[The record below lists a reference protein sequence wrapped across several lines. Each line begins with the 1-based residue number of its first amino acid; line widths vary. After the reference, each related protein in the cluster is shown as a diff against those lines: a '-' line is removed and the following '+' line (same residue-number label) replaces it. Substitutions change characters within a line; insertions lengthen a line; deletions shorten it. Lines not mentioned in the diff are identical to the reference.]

1 MRTQIVINNT
11 QIDLLKEVSLNI
23 TKQLIDIQNPEQ
35 RKTDRTLTI
44 EIPGSPN
51 NDFLFSYIFDVN
63 IDLDADD
70 STQTYK
76 HFNPN
81 KKAPATIFIDSLQQ
95 LKGYCQLKD
104 ITIEHRDKVTYHI
117 VCYGEIGN
125 LFAKIDNQLGDDGK
139 PTKAELTDLD
149 FSEFDHIYSRANVAA
164 SWDSYIVKDGSNVSF
179 ELGKGYVYPMIN
191 YGYVHPLKEDASGS
205 IEHWAVSEFRPGIYV
220 KQYIDKIFEKA
231 GFTYTSAF
239 FNSDFFKRL
248 IVPFNSDQFVLDKDE
263 VDSRLF
269 FTGLSGDISVD
280 FLPDY
285 NLIDGA
291 TPIILDKDN
300 VDPYFD
306 NSFQYDATT
315 GIFTCDKTGTYSFQ
329 ASLNCVVQ
337 NTSLTTYDY
346 YSGNIKIKC
355 GIVHRIGSV
364 DKVISSERVQSKFTI
379 DASGVAHVG
388 HLDVSVSTQ
397 PLITTTDP
405 ITIKQGEQVFITPL
419 HFEYKKNYFYYY
431 TNYEDYIPE
440 TRPGYKLLVY
450 ASGDTYFTNAVS
462 NATIAEDD
470 TVSINSCIPTGIKQ
484 RDFLGSIIKAFNL
497 YTEPNPN
504 VENDLIIE
512 PREDYYTGIY
522 TDWTQKLDIGKEFT
536 ISPMAALDAGEYYFK
551 FADDE
556 DELNKT
562 HKQSYDRTYG
572 DYKKKIDNDFV
583 KTSKKIELIFAPT
596 PLARADG
603 DPSERILS
611 NITFKDQSGKRTDKT
626 SKIRLLYYGG
636 MKDCERW
643 SFDSA
648 TYGAYYYTQYPYSGH
663 LDDPFNSTFDLGF
676 APPFKIY
683 YKTTANKPIE
693 YIGINLYMR
702 YWDAQMEEISNKN
715 SKLIEG
721 WFYLTPSDIQGL
733 SFRKYYFIKDAYY
746 RLLKVENYDPVFSK
760 VTKCQFLKVLE
771 YDAPLNVKGSI
782 NGGRGT
788 FAPTNNV
795 LYNIPTTD
803 VAVYHG
809 GNTFNRDTS
818 VVLGTNNHIG
828 GTASNNI
835 VSGTGH
841 YILGGSERITVLGGG
856 GNTVYP
862 GLADVT
868 LINSSGIT
876 VTSPGVM
883 YVNNQ
888 KYFTTVM
895 GDTVGISF
903 DNSPYTLTDDVR
915 TLFCDATD
923 GEITINLPTA
933 ENRNGKIFEIM
944 KTDNTINTVYIDG
957 YSSETINGSSG
968 HALTTQYAK
977 IRVTSNGTAWFIF

>member
-1 MRTQIVINNT
+1 MRTQIVINTT

-51 NDFLFSYIFDVN
+51 NDKLFSYIFDVN
-63 IDLDADD
+63 IDLHADD
-70 STQTYK
+70 SLQATQ

-81 KKAPATIFIDSLQQ
+81 KKAPVTIFIDSLQQ

-104 ITIEHRDKVTYHI
+104 VTIEQRDKITYHI
-117 VCYGEIGN
+117 VCYGEIGD
-125 LFAKIDNQLGDDGK
+125 LFAKIDNQLDAEGK
-139 PTKAELTDLD
+139 PLKAELTDLD
-149 FSEFDHIYSRANVAA
+149 FSEFDHLYTRGNVAA
-164 SWDSYIVKDGSNVSF
+164 SWDSTIVQNGSNVSF
-179 ELGKGYVYPMIN
+179 ELGKGYIYPMIN
-191 YGYVHPLKEDASGS
+191 YGYTHSLVADATGS
-205 IEHWAVSEFRPGIYV
+205 IEHWAVNEFRPGIYV

-248 IVPFNSDQFVLDKDE
+248 IVPFNSDAFKLDNDE
-263 VDSRLF
+263 VKSRLF
-269 FTGLSGDISVD
+269 FVNRNTSEYTVDFPELSTDISD
-280 FLPDY
+280 
-285 NLIDGA
+285 A
-291 TPIILDKDN
+291 QPILFN
-300 VDPYFD
+300 NNSSPYFD
-306 NSFQYDATT
+306 NST
-315 GIFTCDKTGTYSFQ
+315 GYNTSTGKFVCPKAGTYMFNSKVK
-329 ASLNCVVQ
+329 ARLK
-337 NTSLTTYDY
+337 Y
-346 YSGNIKIKC
+346 
-355 GIVHRIGSV
+355 IGSDEQQGGSAYFSLAIFIKRGSAISLSGSV
-364 DKVISSERVQSKFTI
+364 ASNTVLFTQALTPTTIVMGEESDSKTFELTSASVNLDIGDEVFVGPLSIIGYAYQAIWQVIVENDS
-379 DASGVAHVG
+379 AS
-388 HLDVSVSTQ
+388 
-397 PLITTTDP
+397 
-405 ITIKQGEQVFITPL
+405 
-419 HFEYKKNYFYYY
+419 
-431 TNYEDYIPE
+431 
-440 TRPGYKLLVY
+440 
-450 ASGDTYFTNAVS
+450 YFTNAV
-462 NATIAEDD
+462 ADPTIIEDD
-470 TVSINSCIPTGIKQ
+470 SILMNLAIPKGIKQ

-497 YTEPNPN
+497 YTEPNRD

-522 TDWTQKLDIGKEFT
+522 TDWTGKLDISKEFT

-551 FADDE
+551 YADDE
-556 DELNKT
+556 DALNKT
-562 HKQSYDRTYG
+562 YKQNYDRSYG
-572 DYKKKIDNDFV
+572 DFKKKIDNDFV
-583 KTSKKIELIFAPT
+583 KTSKKIELIFAST
-596 PLARADG
+596 PLARADD

-611 NITFKDQSGKRTDKT
+611 NITFTDQNGKRTDKT

-648 TYGAYYYTQYPYSGH
+648 QYGPYYFTQYPYCGH
-663 LDDPFNSTFDLGF
+663 LDDPFNSTFDLSF
-676 APPFKIY
+676 APPYKIH
-683 YKTTANKPIE
+683 YKTTANKPID
-693 YIGINLYMR
+693 YTAINLYTR
-702 YWDAQMEEISNKN
+702 YWDAQMQEISDKN
-715 SKLIEG
+715 SKLVEG
-721 WFYLTPSDIQGL
+721 WFYLTPSDIEAI

-771 YDAPLNVKGSI
+771 YDAPLNVKASI

-795 LYNIPTTD
+795 VYDIPTTD
-803 VAVYHG
+803 TAVHNG
-809 GNTFNRDTS
+809 GNTYNRNTS

-828 GTASNNI
+828 GASATNI

-841 YILGGSERITVLGGG
+841 FILGGSERITVLGGG
-856 GNTVYP
+856 SNTVYP

-895 GDTVGISF
+895 GDSVSIIF

-923 GEITINLPTA
+923 GEMTVYLPTA
-933 ENRNGKIFEIM
+933 ANRNGKIFEIM
-944 KTDNTINTVYIDG
+944 KTDSSINTVYIDG

-968 HALTTQYAK
+968 YSLTTQYSR
-977 IRVTSNGTAWFIF
+977 IRITSNGTAWFIF